1 MNTND
6 ALLNV
11 LELTKA
17 SNRTDRPYVSVRYG
31 VLRSHVAM
39 PLFQTLTA
47 IADAIR
53 YSEIIE
59 PQHPKIELFVDFF
72 RESYLPWD
80 ISTPDWTFD
89 PSLELVRGINNF
101 LDEYVGYCQAPS
113 FRRKMSKAL
122 RRCERNTLSLRNY
135 VDDLF
140 DVHSRLLVVRVDFH
154 YQPEFY
160 EELTLKRVINDRK
173 VFLEN
178 IKQEFDELVG
188 LCWKLEYAKQR
199 GFHYHF
205 IFFFDGNKARQD
217 ISLGR
222 ALGEHW
228 VSVTVNEGSYHNC
241 NFADKDYPEKYLGMI
256 HYSDDLKRRA
266 LRHADYLTKNDEN
279 ILAILCN
286 GRTRIFGRMESRSRR
301 SAAGRPRLRVS
312 ARS

>member
-17 SNRTDRPYVSVRYG
+17 SNCTDRPYVTVQYG
-31 VLRSHVAM
+31 VLRSHVAI
-39 PLFQTLTA
+39 PLIETLTA
-47 IADAIR
+47 IANAIR
-53 YSEIIE
+53 HREITE
-59 PQHPKIELFVDFF
+59 PQHPKIELFVDLFC
-72 RESYLPWD
+72 ESYLPWD
-80 ISTPDWTFD
+80 ISANDWAFD
-89 PSLELVRGINNF
+89 SSSELVWRINNF
-101 LDEYVGYCQAPS
+101 LDDYVGYCQTPN
-113 FRRKMSKAL
+113 FRRKMSKVL
-122 RRCERNTLSLRNY
+122 RRCERNTLSLRTY

-160 EELTLKRVINDRK
+160 EGLTLKRVINDRK
-173 VFLEN
+173 VFLES
-178 IKQEFDELVG
+178 IKQEFDGLVG

-199 GFHYHF
+199 GFHYHY
-205 IFFFDGNKARQD
+205 IFFFNGNRSQRG

-222 ALGEHW
+222 TLGDHW
-228 VSVTVNEGSYHNC
+228 VSVTADTGSYHNC

-256 HYSDDLKRRA
+256 HYSDDIKRRA

-286 GRTRIFGRMESRSRR
+286 GRTRIFGRMEPRSKR
-301 SAAGRPRLRVS
+301 SAAGRPRS
-312 ARS
+312 S